1 MAIVFSKNN
10 ENLCREYLI
19 MPIPRRTGDRAITPR
34 ELQVL
39 ELLALGYSSIEIG
52 GKLNISCR
60 TVENHSANL
69 RRKLRVR
76 NTVSLVRALL
86 EGNVPRCSRH

>member
-1 MAIVFSKNN
+1 
-10 ENLCREYLI
+10 
-19 MPIPRRTGDRAITPR
+19 MPISRRTGDPAITSR

-52 GKLNISCR
+52 AKLKISRR

-86 EGNVPRCSRH
+86 QGAVPRCSRH